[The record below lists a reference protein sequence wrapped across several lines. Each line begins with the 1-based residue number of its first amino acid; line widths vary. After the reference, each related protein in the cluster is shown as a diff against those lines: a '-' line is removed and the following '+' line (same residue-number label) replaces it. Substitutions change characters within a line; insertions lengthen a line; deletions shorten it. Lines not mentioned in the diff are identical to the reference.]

1 MHRILVVDD
10 DLDNV
15 VLAKTVL
22 ERAGF
27 EVVATVDPA
36 AAPALADEGDF
47 DAFVLDLMMPGLS
60 GLDLLKVL
68 RGNPRTR
75 SLPILFLSS
84 HAQASDRVRGLR
96 EGADDYLGKPFDPA
110 ELILRIQR
118 LVASAAA
125 PSESLEGKLEDFP
138 LSEVVQTLQQGR
150 QSGSL
155 AVVGSEGVGRLV
167 LRNGEIVEVSFARL
181 AGADA
186 LQAMLD
192 QQRGRFRFN
201 RHESSGRDLS
211 GGNDAVDLQSTLLE
225 AAWIDDELAL
235 RRRYLPGMEEPLM
248 AAARSEPAAPP
259 YLPVLPI
266 QAIYHRVQTLPG
278 LTLGDLMANQWTA
291 PNRLRLAA
299 AWLVECG
306 ALRVAERPPG
316 TPASAGAGQPAS
328 GDEAGWPRV
337 AA

>member
-22 ERAGF
+22 EGAGF

-36 AAPALADEGDF
+36 AAPALADEGGF
-47 DAFVLDLMMPGLS
+47 DAVVLDLMMPGLS
-60 GLDLLKVL
+60 GLELLNVL
-68 RGNPRTR
+68 RDSPRTR

-84 HAQASDRVRGLR
+84 QAQAADRVRGLR

-118 LVASAAA
+118 LVASSAG

-167 LRNGEIVEVSFARL
+167 LREGEIVEVSFARL
-181 AGADA
+181 AGTDA

-201 RHESSGRDLS
+201 RQEAARSDLS
-211 GGNDAVDLQSTLLE
+211 DGSDAVDLQSTLLE

-235 RRRYLPGMEEPLM
+235 RRRYLPGIEEPLM
-248 AAARSEPAAPP
+248 AAAGSEPAPPP

-291 PNRLRLAA
+291 PNRLRLAT
-299 AWLVECG
+299 AWLIECG
-306 ALRVAERPPG
+306 ALRVADRPPE
-316 TPASAGAGQPAS
+316 TRA
-328 GDEAGWPRV
+328 
-337 AA
+337 